1 MSFHTSCLARPANTG
16 IARLE
21 LAVGVAAGLG
31 LLVSLLLGV
40 AGAAVGSAC
49 AGFTAVASA
58 LWGRMADRG
67 PELGPY
73 AVFEKLGEGAMGA
86 VFRARHRA
94 QGRPVAVKVLPAER
108 SNPESE
114 ARFEQEARMTARL
127 THPNTVRVFDHG
139 RAADG
144 TLYYAMEHLVGA
156 TLADAIAQD
165 GPMPASR
172 AIHILDQ
179 IAAALGEA
187 HDLGIVHRDIKPA
200 NIFLTAQGGL
210 ADVVKVLDFGLV
222 KQVGPARGSDV
233 TQPALTHDSS
243 FAGTPLYMA
252 PEAITT
258 PDQVDG
264 RTDLYAL
271 GAVGYFLVTGQDVF
285 TGRSVP
291 EVCGHHL
298 HSVPVPPSARLGAPI
313 PADLEALIL
322 RCLEKDP
329 AQRPAD
335 ANELRNALRAC
346 LAAEALAA

>member
-1 MSFHTSCLARPANTG
+1 MAMSFHTPCMTRPGQTS

-31 LLVSLLLGV
+31 LVVSLLLGI
-40 AGAAVGSAC
+40 AGAAVG
-49 AGFTAVASA
+49 AGLAGLTAIASG
-58 LWGRMADRG
+58 LWGKLAERG
-67 PELGPY
+67 QRLGPY
-73 AVFEKLGEGAMGA
+73 AVFEVLGEGAMGV

-94 QGRPVAVKVLPAER
+94 QGRPVAVKVLPAVR
-108 SNPESE
+108 SNPENE

-144 TLYYAMEHLVGA
+144 TLYYAMEHLEGA
-156 TLADAIAQD
+156 TLADVVAQQ
-165 GPMPASR
+165 GPMTAER

-187 HDLGIVHRDIKPA
+187 HDMGIIHRDIKPA
-200 NIFLTAQGGL
+200 NIFLTDG
-210 ADVVKVLDFGLV
+210 DVVKVLDFGLV
-222 KQVGPARGSDV
+222 KQVGPVRAGDQ
-233 TQPALTHDSS
+233 TQPAITHDSI

-258 PDQVDG
+258 PDEVDG

-271 GAVGYFLVTGQDVF
+271 GAVGYFLVTGKDVF

-298 HSVPVPPSARLGAPI
+298 HSVPVPPSARVRSPI
-313 PADLEALIL
+313 PAGLEQLIL
-322 RCLEKDP
+322 RCLEKQP
-329 AQRPAD
+329 VRRPANTD
-335 ANELRNALRAC
+335 ELRSALRDC
-346 LAAEALAA
+346 LDHRVALAA